1 MTNKELQELSTKI
14 ANLQNELI
22 RNPDNEKLQSDILE
36 LIFSQDLSLSEINI
50 LDELIQEK
58 LI

>member
-14 ANLQNELI
+14 ANLQNELT

>member
-14 ANLQNELI
+14 ANLQNELT
-22 RNPDNEKLQSDILE
+22 RNPDNEKLQSDILK